1 MLRTMDRRLMRKVPE
16 ITVFFWIIKLMTTA
30 LGEATS
36 DYLIKTFD
44 PYVVVVCGFIGFL
57 AIVGMQLRSR
67 RYVPWVYWLTIVMVA
82 IFGTMAAD
90 VIHVV
95 LGIPYVVSTA
105 CFLIVLASVFW
116 YWRKVEG
123 TLSIHS
129 ITTPRREL
137 FYWAAV
143 LTTFALG
150 TSAGDLIA
158 YTAKL
163 GFLDAGLVFAV
174 IFVIPAVGY
183 WLFRMNSIFAFWFAY
198 IMTRPLGAS
207 FADWTGK
214 AQGAGGV
221 GWGDGAVSAVLVAL
235 IVLLVMYL
243 QITHKDV
250 DLEPTR
256 S

>member
-1 MLRTMDRRLMRKVPE
+1 
-16 ITVFFWIIKLMTTA
+16 
-30 LGEATS
+30 
-36 DYLIKTFD
+36 
-44 PYVVVVCGFIGFL
+44 
-57 AIVGMQLRSR
+57 
-67 RYVPWVYWLTIVMVA
+67 
-82 IFGTMAAD
+82 
-90 VIHVV
+90 
-95 LGIPYVVSTA
+95 
-105 CFLIVLASVFW
+105 
-116 YWRKVEG
+116 
-123 TLSIHS
+123 
-129 ITTPRREL
+129 
-137 FYWAAV
+137 
-143 LTTFALG
+143 
-150 TSAGDLIA
+150 LIA